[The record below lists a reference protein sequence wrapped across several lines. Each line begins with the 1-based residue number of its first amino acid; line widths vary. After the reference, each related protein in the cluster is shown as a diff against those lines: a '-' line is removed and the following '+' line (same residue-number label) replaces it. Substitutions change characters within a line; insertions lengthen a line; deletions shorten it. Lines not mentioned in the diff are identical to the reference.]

1 MIIKSNIEAMRSYL
15 NLQGIDSA
23 FNKSLNK
30 ISSGMELPTPEYGG
44 GNFAIAN
51 DMEALYKGYVTGAK
65 NVQDAVGFLEVTQ
78 TVLMQVNDQILQMQ
92 DLASRAATET
102 MTTAQ
107 RRELNWDYKN
117 LTSNINTILTNAK
130 YNGISLFSINTRVRT
145 LSIVYGENQS
155 FKVSTFNVSAVA
167 ATGIGYSTGSISNQA
182 SAVAAIG
189 RLSTSNNYMNRL
201 FAQLGSRITHLQ
213 AKVDILNEQ
222 GLQEKTLES
231 RINELDFAKEMKT
244 FTSLQVVL
252 QASNAMVAQANMK
265 AQMVLQL
272 FK

>member
-107 RRELNWDYKN
+107 RRELNWDYNN
-117 LTSNINTILTNAK
+117 LTSNINTILSKAK
-130 YNGISLFSINTRVRT
+130 YNGISLFSTGGLGTRT

-155 FKVSTFNVSAVA
+155 FKISTFNVSRAN
-167 ATGIGYSTGSISNQA
+167 IGYSTGVISNQA
-182 SAVAAIG
+182 SAVATIG
-189 RLSTSNNYMNRL
+189 RMSTSNNYMNRL